1 MFPHYSEIKPDV
13 HVRVTSL
20 PVCDSLRDL
29 RENQLGTSL
38 SSFALIAPYCVVS
51 SSLMVSFASGTL
63 VKVSGV
69 ITRRTSVFP
78 QLRFVKFNCGKC
90 NAVLGPYFVA
100 QVICFDLFC

>member
-38 SSFALIAPYCVVS
+38 SSFA
-51 SSLMVSFASGTL
+51 
-63 VKVSGV
+63 
-69 ITRRTSVFP
+69 
-78 QLRFVKFNCGKC
+78 FNCSILC
-90 NAVLGPYFVA
+90 HLFVVDGVVWFRHVGESVGRHHA
-100 QVICFDLFC
+100 AHVGVPAAALRQV